1 MNTQV
6 EHANCPDL
14 KRGEMKR
21 KQTYLKDA
29 IISAGFDGDEF
40 AVFIESERKNGM
52 DIENWTLEEL
62 ETVVEL
68 FKIETDKK
76 MEEIEAQ
83 ESMRMQVE
91 PLDPNADLDDLLLRR
106 NDLKKKTRK
115 LKSRKLLDDPNS
127 YRLSMG
133 YCIYRIM
140 GRFGGYS
147 ALIAGEMGL

>member
-1 MNTQV
+1 
-6 EHANCPDL
+6 
-14 KRGEMKR
+14 
-21 KQTYLKDA
+21 
-29 IISAGFDGDEF
+29 
-40 AVFIESERKNGM
+40 M

-106 NDLKKKTRK
+106 NDLKKKTGK
-115 LKSRKLLDDPNS
+115 LKSRKLLDDPTS
-127 YRLSMG
+127 YRLSMV
-133 YCIYRIM
+133 
-140 GRFGGYS
+140 FLS
-147 ALIAGEMGL
+147 WGL